1 MTNAQDSDP
10 ALGLHRALGILRRR
24 FLLIAFC
31 IVLVAGS
38 AYALSKSR
46 TKHYTATASL
56 VFDNNQLNQ
65 QVAGLSVANSST
77 QQSQESTN
85 VKLVELGDTA
95 RRTAKVLGGGLTEQQ
110 IRSNLSVGAQGESNI
125 VDVAAT
131 ATSPILAAEI
141 ANTYVTQFVAGQQR
155 ANHSYFS
162 SALALVNK
170 QLAALSPGQ
179 RLGPQGLALQD
190 RAQSLEILAE
200 LQSGNV
206 QVAQAATIPTSPS
219 SPKVAWNTVL
229 AAFLGLLLG
238 LGLAFLLER
247 LDRHIKEPEDLERIF
262 KLPLLGVVPESS
274 AYQLHASG
282 GAGSR
287 EGGSLPSGEAEA
299 FRMLRARLRYFNV
312 DRDLRVILV
321 TSASAGDGKS
331 MVVQNLAETAAS
343 TGSRVLV
350 IESDLRRPTLGGRLG
365 LRPAPGLAEVLISTS
380 TLERAVQTTAVV
392 SANGGSAPSR
402 SAVSVLTAGAP
413 PPNPTELIES
423 QAMEHVLE
431 WAGKNYDLVLL
442 DTSPFSVVPDV
453 IPLLRQSDGVVIV
466 SRLGKSTRD
475 GEARMREELA
485 RLGAPMLGVV
495 ANGFKARDAIGYGY
509 DYAPAGDYA
518 PNGDVVEEI
527 DLAEVETP
535 HR

>member
-1 MTNAQDSDP
+1 MTNTQDSDP

-31 IVLVAGS
+31 VVLVAGS
-38 AYALSKSR
+38 AYAASKSR

-85 VKLVELGDTA
+85 VKLVELGETA
-95 RRTAKVLGGGLTEQQ
+95 RRTAKLLGGGVTEQQ
-110 IRSNLSVGAQGESNI
+110 VRGNLSVGAQGESNI
-125 VDVAAT
+125 VDVSAT
-131 ATSPILAAEI
+131 ATSPTLAAEI
-141 ANTYVTQFVAGQQR
+141 ANTYVRQFVAGQQS

-179 RLGPQGLALQD
+179 RIGPQGLALQD
-190 RAQSLEILAE
+190 RAQSLGILAE

-282 GAGSR
+282 GGPDAGL
-287 EGGSLPSGEAEA
+287 LPSGEAEA

-350 IESDLRRPTLGGRLG
+350 IESDLRRPTLGSRLG

-380 TLERAVQTTAVV
+380 TIERAIQTTAVV
-392 SANGGSAPSR
+392 SPNGGSAASG

-431 WAGKNYDLVLL
+431 WAGQNYDLVLL

-509 DYAPAGDYA
+509 DYAPENYA
-518 PNGDVVEEI
+518 PNGEVVDEI
-527 DLAEVETP
+527 KVAKVETP
-535 HR
+535 RR

>member
-31 IVLVAGS
+31 VVLVAGS
-38 AYALSKSR
+38 AYAASKSR

-65 QVAGLSVANSST
+65 QVAGLSVASSST

-85 VKLVELGDTA
+85 VKLVELGETA
-95 RRTAKVLGGGLTEQQ
+95 RRTAKLLGGEVTEQQ
-110 IRSNLSVGAQGESNI
+110 VRGNLSVSAQGESNI

-131 ATSPILAAEI
+131 ATSPTLAAEI
-141 ANTYVTQFVAGQQR
+141 ANTYVRQFVAGQQS

-179 RLGPQGLALQD
+179 RIGPQGLALQD

-219 SPKVAWNTVL
+219 SPKVTWNTVL

-282 GAGSR
+282 G
-287 EGGSLPSGEAEA
+287 GGPDAAALPSGEAEA

-380 TLERAVQTTAVV
+380 TIERAIQTTAVV
-392 SANGGSAPSR
+392 SANGGSAASR

-509 DYAPAGDYA
+509 DYAPAENYA
-518 PNGDVVEEI
+518 PNGDVVDEI
-527 DLAEVETP
+527 KVAKVETP
-535 HR
+535 RR